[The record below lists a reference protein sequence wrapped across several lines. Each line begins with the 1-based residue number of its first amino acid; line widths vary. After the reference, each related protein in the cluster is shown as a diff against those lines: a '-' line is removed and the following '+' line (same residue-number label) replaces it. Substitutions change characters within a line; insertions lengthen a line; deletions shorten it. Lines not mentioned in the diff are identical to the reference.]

1 MDEAF
6 EAYGR
11 GRADGSAGRRDGPR
25 AADARTGPDYRIGFL
40 DARLEIFRMLAEAR
54 RLLDGDPL

>member
-11 GRADGSAGRRDGPR
+11 GRADGGAGRRDVLR
-25 AADARTGPDYRIGFL
+25 AADAHTGPDYRIGFL
-40 DARLEIFRMLAEAR
+40 DGRIEIFHMLAELR
-54 RLLDGDPL
+54 RLLNDDSL